1 MAWGGPKNSPLLT
14 KKGQTGRASPMQC
27 DPEGSKMAQNGQST
41 CCWSFGT
48 ILGQFATKVLS
59 SKRLISSWKCP
70 KASNRP
76 QIISNRFFTSST
88 RSFYSRPDILV
99 THHPPN
105 HIFRSHRS
113 SKENYIY
120 EHSCH
125 CTMWKNNLKNKGQSL
140 NTPQATWSNK
150 WRQLCTTLE
159 QHRHHLGTTWD
170 NLETIWKLQLQLQ

>member
-1 MAWGGPKNSPLLT
+1 MKMSKISQNSRKKCPNGSLGPK
-14 KKGQTGRASPMQC
+14 RAKHGELVT
-27 DPEGSKMAQNGQST
+27 DVKWSKMAPNGKST

-70 KASNRP
+70 KGSNRP
-76 QIISNRFFTSST
+76 QIINNRFLISST
-88 RSFYSRPDILV
+88 GSSYSRLDLLV

-113 SKENYIY
+113 SIENYIY

-125 CTMWKNNLKNKGQSL
+125 CTMCTFYSMFSFK
-140 NTPQATWSNK
+140 SNK
-150 WRQLCTTLE
+150 LKHILKYVSW
-159 QHRHHLGTTWD
+159 H
-170 NLETIWKLQLQLQ
+170 II